1 MNERGELTPN
11 VHPHAIRS
19 ALMGAFEGLLRDQML
34 ARTSRFPAEYS
45 EAGFRGIFSAFLSA
59 FIVH

>member
-1 MNERGELTPN
+1 MSERGELVSN

-34 ARTSRFPAEYS
+34 ARASRFPAAYS
-45 EAGFRGIFSAFLSA
+45 EADFPTVFSTFLSA
-59 FIVH
+59 FIAR